1 MSGGVAPHPKPKGL
15 RKQERKEIKMEL
27 TEAKVEEIKAEVS
40 DKTATAFRE
49 AILSGIKG
57 TDRKVSEDTIDGLFN
72 LAMDNVIDEV
82 LLQHK
87 W

>member
-57 TDRKVSEDTIDGLFN
+57 TDFKVSEDTIDYRFN
-72 LAMDNVIDEV
+72 YAMDNLIDQV
-82 LLQHK
+82 LRQQ
-87 W
+87 